1 MILVFIF
8 MSVTIASS
16 VLAQHN
22 IPNAYV
28 IQQQQN
34 SNQLRMLQDRY
45 YQQQQIKRM
54 EKQSEKDKDK
64 DEIEENGEGN
74 VFN

>member
-1 MILVFIF
+1 MFLTFIF
-8 MSVTIASS
+8 TLAAIASS
-16 VLAQHN
+16 ALAQHN
-22 IPNAYV
+22 IPNSYV

-45 YQQQQIKRM
+45 YQQQRIKRM
-54 EKQSEKDKDK
+54 EKQSEKDKD
-64 DEIEENGEGN
+64 EIVENEEGE